1 MKNGNRQNNNKEN
14 RHSGNSIEMERNGNE
29 SNKRHSTSDKG
40 VSSSDLEAVANRK
53 LKVKRVSSSD
63 LSTSSGTET
72 GLNGST
78 CNSDEILD
86 FDDIIHH
93 FGDCGRYQ
101 MLLFV
106 LMIPFICFI
115 AFVFYSQMLITL
127 VPAQHWCRVPELE
140 DLSVQDRLVEF
151 ATKFFHFY
159 NFL

>member
-1 MKNGNRQNNNKEN
+1 MENGNKFKQN
-14 RHSGNSIEMERNGNE
+14 RHSGNSIEMERNSNGSGGN
-29 SNKRHSTSDKG
+29 NADF
-40 VSSSDLEAVANRK
+40 EAANRK

-63 LSTSSGTET
+63 ISTSSGNDT
-72 GLNGST
+72 G
-78 CNSDEILD
+78 NSDEILD

-127 VPAQHWCRVPELE
+127 VPANHWCKIPELE
-140 DLSVQDRLVEF
+140 SLSLQER
-151 ATKFFHFY
+151 
-159 NFL
+159 

>member
-1 MKNGNRQNNNKEN
+1 MKNGNIQDKQN
-14 RHSGNSIEMERNGNE
+14 RHSGNSIEMERNGNDSSKRN
-29 SNKRHSTSDKG
+29 SNGTGGAPNSDI
-40 VSSSDLEAVANRK
+40 EAANRK

-63 LSTSSGTET
+63 LSTSSGTEI
-72 GLNGST
+72 GLNSVAG
-78 CNSDEILD
+78 NSDEILD

-140 DLSVQDRLVEF
+140 DMTREER
-151 ATKFFHFY
+151 
-159 NFL
+159 